1 MFKPTQSQAL
11 VVQVEPFTQDSLQA
25 ALPVNIPISKEMVDK
40 INNILTNEDIAESF
54 RENLI
59 GFASV
64 LSTPNASI
72 SGYINAVKFN
82 SFVIMDYSYR
92 KAWEYTFP
100 DKYKDLVAKGAT
112 SKEIASHV
120 ASYRRGQM
128 VTKVAEQALVPS
140 YIYNQVF
147 FQEAINTQVSIM
159 RDEDVL
165 PRDRIAAAESV
176 LKYTQVPDSMVGNK
190 SELQE
195 KGLSIIDKLATSMDK
210 LVSMQ
215 QEMIE
220 SKQLTVLNV
229 AKSKIYEGE
238 YYEHGE

>member
-1 MFKPTQSQAL
+1 MTKELHLLPWAKTTEMLNLLTGITQAPAVEL
-11 VVQVEPFTQDSLQA
+11 VDDEEYTG
-25 ALPVNIPISKEMVDK
+25 
-40 INNILTNEDIAESF
+40 EDGETLAEYKA
-54 RENLI
+54 R
-59 GFASV
+59 V
-64 LSTPNASI
+64 ASI
-72 SGYINAVKFN
+72 NRIRQQNAN
-82 SFVIMDYSYR
+82 
-92 KAWEYTFP
+92 EHH
-100 DKYKDLVAKGAT
+100 KDLVAKGAT

-229 AKSKIYEGE
+229 AKSKIYEGSYTE
-238 YYEHGE
+238 VQS

>member
-1 MFKPTQSQAL
+1 MFKPIQSQAL

-92 KAWEYTFP
+92 KAWEHTFP

-229 AKSKIYEGE
+229 AKSRIYEGDYME
-238 YYEHGE
+238 IQS

>member
-1 MFKPTQSQAL
+1 MFKTKSQDL
-11 VVQVEPFTQDSLQA
+11 VVRVEPFTHESLQS
-25 ALPVNIPISKEMVDK
+25 ALPVNVPITDEMLDN
-40 INNILTNEDIAESF
+40 INNIMLNPDIAEAF

-64 LSTPNASI
+64 LATPNASF
-72 SGYINAVKFN
+72 SSYINAVKFN
-82 SFVIMDYSYR
+82 SFVIMDYTYR
-92 KAWEYTFP
+92 KAWEFTFP
-100 DKYKDLVAKGAT
+100 DRYKELVAQGAT
-112 SKEIASHV
+112 QKDIAAHV
-120 ASYRRGQM
+120 ASYRRGKM

-176 LKYTQVPDSMVGNK
+176 LKYTQVPDSMLGNK
-190 SELQE
+190 AELQE
-195 KGLSIIDKLATSMDK
+195 KGLSIIDKLASSMNQ

-215 QEMIE
+215 QDLIE
-220 SKQLTVLNV
+220 NKKLTVLNV

-238 YYEHGE
+238 FHEVS